1 MADKQRVGRDYIIM
15 SDIVE
20 KKHKE
25 TVKRTAK
32 MVLSWLYK

>member
-1 MADKQRVGRDYIIM
+1 MADKQKVGRDYIIM

-25 TVKRTAK
+25 TVKEQLK
-32 MVLSWLYK
+32 WY